1 MEIGEGASAWTNPER
16 SCRPRVIA
24 HDLRGKWPSGRVV
37 ELPSDEP
44 EERAGVV
51 RAVLQDQ
58 RPEAAPC
65 RALDEAEA
73 AGKVERVAADE
84 DAPGGGPG

>member
-1 MEIGEGASAWTNPER
+1 MEVGEGASAWTEPDR
-16 SCRPRVIA
+16 PCRPRVIA
-24 HDLRGKWPSGRVV
+24 HNVRRQRPSGGVV
-37 ELPSDEP
+37 ELPSDVP

-51 RAVLQDQ
+51 RAVLQDE

-73 AGKVERVAADE
+73 AGEVSCVAADE
-84 DAPGGGPG
+84 GAPGG